1 MNFTTYPYI
10 DVSTGFL
17 PQSDHDLLLMN
28 NAPHHLATH
37 DEFCGSFFYTLLNI
51 DPETVEDFS
60 AKAREFGLSDQFIE
74 IMVEAT
80 KQEIQLVRFDCDGD
94 MIEGMELVEEEEKA
108 E

>member
-1 MNFTTYPYI
+1 MRFKTYPYT

-37 DEFCGSFFYTLLNI
+37 DEFYGAFFYTLS
-51 DPETVEDFS
+51 DTEPESVAAFTEE
-60 AKAREFGLSDQFIE
+60 AREFGFSNQFIE
-74 IMVEAT
+74 IMVEAS

-94 MIEGMELVEEEEKA
+94 MIEGLDLIEEEEKG
-108 E
+108 